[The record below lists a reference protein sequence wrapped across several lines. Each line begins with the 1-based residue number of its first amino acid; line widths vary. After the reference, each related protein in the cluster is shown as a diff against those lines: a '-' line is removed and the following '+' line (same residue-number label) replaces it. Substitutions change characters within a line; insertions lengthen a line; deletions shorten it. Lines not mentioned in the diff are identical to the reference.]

1 MLINAIDSHV
11 SKKNDPKAV
20 VTPAA
25 YLLFYRRRS
34 DHPLG
39 GEALE
44 EITQEANK
52 PVDSDESQTESGA
65 NSPAGEDRRLGG
77 SSRNGSSSALTG
89 VGAAHQAG
97 DGGLQGERQARS
109 DDELP
114 DYSDGLRL
122 GEQSLQGN
130 SGTLDG
136 PDTDDEAIMGGGFS
150 GGLSFGSSNLWSFD
164 RASDSGPSQ
173 MTAAPPGSY
182 YEGDEDLFDDDAAS
196 NKAVAEG
203 DMSDTEA
210 RLAGLRDLDDDNGGD
225 SPGTLFDD
233 STIQDIPPPLAADED
248 QGDELPVVELRVG
261 DEEQLL

>member
-1 MLINAIDSHV
+1 MLIHVTDSHV
-11 SKKNDPKAV
+11 SKKNDPRAV

-34 DHPLG
+34 ERPLG
-39 GEALE
+39 GESLE
-44 EITQEANK
+44 EIVHEANK

-65 NSPAGEDRRLGG
+65 NSPAGEGRRLGG
-77 SSRNGSSSALTG
+77 SSRNGSSSAFPG

-97 DGGLQGERQARS
+97 DGGLQAERQAKS

-122 GEQSLQGN
+122 GEKSLQGH
-130 SGTLDG
+130 SGTYDVL
-136 PDTDDEAIMGGGFS
+136 DTDDERMDDRFPTSLS
-150 GGLSFGSSNLWSFD
+150 GLGDSALWSFD
-164 RASDSGPSQ
+164 RASDSGPSGV
-173 MTAAPPGSY
+173 TVAPPGSSY
-182 YEGDEDLFDDDAAS
+182 DGDEDLFDDDAAS

-203 DMSDTEA
+203 DLSDTEA
-210 RLAGLRDLDDDNGGD
+210 RLAGLGDIGNDNEGD

-233 STIQDIPPPLAADED
+233 SIIEDIPPPLAADED

-261 DEEQLL
+261 DEERLL